1 MICLTATVAFY
12 YLLLWNQSSSHQ
24 PTNHSE
30 VEGDKWVKRENNKY
44 FHTNEHFWKYLNVH
58 RKLLIFPIHCF
69 ICRNALMNCLSIHL
83 TLNNAWLLII
93 FRIVGDKKFSRKL
106 ETCSSAYAWV
116 LNIEQRTTYISNPR
130 SYTHTQLQHTCT
142 LMFAYT
148 NWWQ

>member
-1 MICLTATVAFY
+1 
-12 YLLLWNQSSSHQ
+12 
-24 PTNHSE
+24 
-30 VEGDKWVKRENNKY
+30 
-44 FHTNEHFWKYLNVH
+44 
-58 RKLLIFPIHCF
+58 
-69 ICRNALMNCLSIHL
+69 MNCLSIHL

-116 LNIEQRTTYISNPR
+116 LNIEQRTTCISNPR